1 MYFGAQSCNRK
12 RKTLRLTQI
21 RNVFIKI
28 FCQITTSACI
38 LARNLATGNGS
49 NSGSLKSEICIKIF
63 CQITTPSNYYDFV
76 FIFRLQLLPPVSAAA
91 SGHFDAP
98 PASPL
103 WSFCGTPVPTPVWQ
117 CFQLGCRIRFLLPN
131 TETPWQKAEVLA
143 LKDHEAMKIDSRNS
157 YQYAPNGLV
166 LVQVRNVINVH

>member
-1 MYFGAQSCNRK
+1 MVLWWDRK
-12 RKTLRLTQI
+12 FWCRFL
-21 RNVFIKI
+21 
-28 FCQITTSACI
+28 
-38 LARNLATGNGS
+38 
-49 NSGSLKSEICIKIF
+49 ICA
-63 CQITTPSNYYDFV
+63 SRYY
-76 FIFRLQLLPPVSAAA
+76 LPPVSAAA
-91 SGHFDAP
+91 SGHFDTP
-98 PASPL
+98 PGSPI

-166 LVQVRNVINVH
+166 LVQVRNMYTVFSRQIDWCYKLIARIWREKNKTKENGLVLIQVRNMYTVDHGLRTHEG

>member
-1 MYFGAQSCNRK
+1 MILQPETEVKEAPANQNFSVKSQHYLIIMILQPETDVIMACANQK
-12 RKTLRLTQI
+12 LW
-21 RNVFIKI
+21 
-28 FCQITTSACI
+28 FCFLFS
-38 LARNLATGNGS
+38 
-49 NSGSLKSEICIKIF
+49 
-63 CQITTPSNYYDFV
+63 
-76 FIFRLQLLPPVSAAA
+76 RLQLLPPVSAAA

-166 LVQVRNVINVH
+166 LVQVRNVCNVHWRPSIRS

>member
-1 MYFGAQSCNRK
+1 MFFSVKWIGVTNWLLWFDEKKKCAGNNFDRSCKRK
-12 RKTLRLTQI
+12 RKSKLTAARL
-21 RNVFIKI
+21 KY
-28 FCQITTSACI
+28 C
-38 LARNLATGNGS
+38 GNF
-49 NSGSLKSEICIKIF
+49 F

-76 FIFRLQLLPPVSAAA
+76 LFSRLQLLPPVSAAA

-166 LVQVRNVINVH
+166 LVQVRNVYTVDRQ

>member
-1 MYFGAQSCNRK
+1 MQ
-12 RKTLRLTQI
+12 T
-21 RNVFIKI
+21 RNLHQNFL
-28 FCQITTSACI
+28 SNHN
-38 LARNLATGNGS
+38 ARNLTTGNGKHR
-49 NSGSLKSEICIKIF
+49 GSSKSEICIKIF
-63 CQITTPSNYYDFV
+63 CQITTCSNYHDFC
-76 FIFRLQLLPPVSAAA
+76 FISRLQLLPPVSAAA

-166 LVQVRNVINVH
+166 LVQVRNMYTVYCQ

>member
-1 MYFGAQSCNRK
+1 MFGGYWLLEFDEKTNCARIYFVAQPCNRK
-12 RKTLRLTQI
+12 RKTKRLAQI
-21 RNVFIKI
+21 RNLHQNFLSNHNTIWLSWFCFI
-28 FCQITTSACI
+28 S
-38 LARNLATGNGS
+38 
-49 NSGSLKSEICIKIF
+49 
-63 CQITTPSNYYDFV
+63 
-76 FIFRLQLLPPVSAAA
+76 RLQLLPPVSVAA

-166 LVQVRNVINVH
+166 LVQVRNMCTVDR

>member
-1 MYFGAQSCNRK
+1 MVLWFDGKFWCR
-12 RKTLRLTQI
+12 
-21 RNVFIKI
+21 F
-28 FCQITTSACI
+28 
-38 LARNLATGNGS
+38 
-49 NSGSLKSEICIKIF
+49 
-63 CQITTPSNYYDFV
+63 
-76 FIFRLQLLPPVSAAA
+76 LLLLLVPTVSVAA
-91 SGHFDAP
+91 SSHFDAP

-166 LVQVRNVINVH
+166 LVQVRNIVHCGPVNNVRGKDSFERTTAVGAFYLKTSQISIYSFWVALKTTRGFSKDFFPVTP

>member
-1 MYFGAQSCNRK
+1 M
-12 RKTLRLTQI
+12 I
-21 RNVFIKI
+21 
-28 FCQITTSACI
+28 
-38 LARNLATGNGS
+38 
-49 NSGSLKSEICIKIF
+49 
-63 CQITTPSNYYDFV
+63 FV
-76 FIFRLQLLPPVSAAA
+76 FISRLQLLPPVSAAA

-166 LVQVRNVINVH
+166 LVQVRNMYTSGQSIMSQLLKVIFVFFLVKLTGVTN